1 MSGRT
6 LLAIMLALAC
16 CAPLAAGQ
24 NREAALDALQWFPE
38 GAYGYLAF
46 CDWAGLQK
54 TIVFTDFGDVFSNSE
69 FGLLIDSTPLPQ
81 SALEGLEWVCM
92 ARLLRLRLADED
104 EMGETRQIRS
114 IVTISDGEVV
124 EKKKERLGREEV
136 LANSIRGDE
145 GSMWVLAFDDTRAVV
160 KDGLAAGWL
169 SRTGEK
175 IMGRPILS
183 ISAEKEGDEQGGYFA
198 YPAVTN
204 ELLLADDIELIKSM
218 VAAGMGRGSLFIYA
232 PEFMDLSPFIPDL
245 GQSWQVS
252 MVRSRNR
259 QTMELWK
266 EHMEME
272 ERVED
277 LQKQLDEGLQ
287 YEITSFEA
295 GDTIVEKSICIF
307 GSDEVASQ
315 SAEEIRQELL
325 SKKNDFSKR
334 SYSINIVVLS
344 DDGEVVNKG
353 RTKRLNRVLNRS
365 SSLSGNKAGKTE
377 VIVEDNVVTTVFVWG
392 ERELQTLRFLKNS
405 GQSEDG
411 GIVITTDEGEQARL
425 EIKK

>member
-1 MSGRT
+1 MYTLKGAVMSGRT

-81 SALEGLEWVCM
+81 SALEGLEWICM

-124 EKKKERLGREEV
+124 ERKKEKPSREEV
-136 LANSIRGDE
+136 LAHSIRDDE
-145 GSMWVLAFDDTRAVV
+145 GSLWVIALEDTRAVV
-160 KDGLAAGWL
+160 RDGLAAGWL

-175 IMGRPILS
+175 FMGKPIFS
-183 ISAEKEGDEQGGYFA
+183 VSTERKGTEQSGYFA

-204 ELLLADDIELIKSM
+204 ELLLADDIELLKSM
-218 VAAGMGRGSLFIYA
+218 VTAGLGQGSSFVYA

-245 GQSWQVS
+245 GQNWQVS
-252 MVRSRNR
+252 MVRTRNR
-259 QTMELWK
+259 ETMELWT
-266 EHMEME
+266 EHTEME
-272 ERVED
+272 QRVE
-277 LQKQLDEGLQ
+277 QLREELEEGLQ

-365 SSLSGNKAGKTE
+365 SSLSGNKAGSTE
-377 VIVEDNVVTTVFVWG
+377 VFVEGNVVTKVFVWG
-392 ERELQTLRFLKNS
+392 EKELQTLRFLKNS
-405 GQSEDG
+405 GQ
-411 GIVITTDEGEQARL
+411 
-425 EIKK
+425 